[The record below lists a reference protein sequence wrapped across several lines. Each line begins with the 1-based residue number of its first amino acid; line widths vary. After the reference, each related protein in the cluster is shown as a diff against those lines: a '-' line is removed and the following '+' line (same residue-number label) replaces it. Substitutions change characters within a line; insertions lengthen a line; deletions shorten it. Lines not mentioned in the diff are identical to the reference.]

1 MFENGTA
8 KPSLTRH
15 IDRLKKER
23 WQLSPPWL
31 SSIRERGRQRFEKWG
46 LPHTRREEW
55 KYTDVSALSG
65 QAFSPPT
72 PLDLPAQK
80 ALYRTTFDAG
90 QELSPLRLVFINGF
104 YTPYLSHGPHGE
116 SLPPGVE
123 ILSLREALKGGHP
136 GVKAHLSAYAQD
148 KESSFLAL
156 NDAYI
161 EDGAFIYIP
170 ENTRLEHPVHL
181 IYIDA
186 GKETPTLLFP
196 RNLII
201 LEPKASVTIIEDYIG
216 HDRGVYFTDAVSEIL
231 IGKNAE
237 VDHYKLQRE
246 SKEAFHIAYIQV
258 QQEAGS
264 RFTSNS
270 VTFGGKLTRNN
281 IHSRLSGSGSSCVLN
296 GLYMISG
303 RQHVDNHTRVDHLTP
318 GCSSEEVYHGILDDE
333 SHGVFNGKIYVHPGA
348 QKTNSQQTSRSLLL
362 SKNAVSD
369 AKPQLE
375 IFADDVKCSHGAT
388 VGRIDEN
395 ALYYLRTRGV
405 SAPEARK
412 ILTLAFARRVT
423 DRFRLQAL
431 RPELEKLLTQKPAA
445 RRVGRV

>member
-1 MFENGTA
+1 
-8 KPSLTRH
+8 
-15 IDRLKKER
+15 
-23 WQLSPPWL
+23 
-31 SSIRERGRQRFEKWG
+31 
-46 LPHTRREEW
+46 
-55 KYTDVSALSG
+55 
-65 QAFSPPT
+65 
-72 PLDLPAQK
+72 
-80 ALYRTTFDAG
+80 
-90 QELSPLRLVFINGF
+90 
-104 YTPYLSHGPHGE
+104 
-116 SLPPGVE
+116 
-123 ILSLREALKGGHP
+123 
-136 GVKAHLSAYAQD
+136 
-148 KESSFLAL
+148 
-156 NDAYI
+156 
-161 EDGAFIYIP
+161 
-170 ENTRLEHPVHL
+170 
-181 IYIDA
+181 
-186 GKETPTLLFP
+186 
-196 RNLII
+196 
-201 LEPKASVTIIEDYIG
+201 
-216 HDRGVYFTDAVSEIL
+216 
-231 IGKNAE
+231 
-237 VDHYKLQRE
+237 
-246 SKEAFHIAYIQV
+246 
-258 QQEAGS
+258 
-264 RFTSNS
+264 
-270 VTFGGKLTRNN
+270 
-281 IHSRLSGSGSSCVLN
+281 
-296 GLYMISG
+296 MISG